1 MNAQQQFNAA
11 LGWLQGQSGTHA
23 ALARDQLCQLENLRD
38 ALKDRD
44 QEVAQLRQQNT
55 DLLVLMKS
63 VGAVLDVVGRAARQ
77 EVRSSE
83 VIEAA
88 VDNTSFRNLMSTM
101 YGLDSLGAP
110 LPEKRRRK
118 EKA

>member
-1 MNAQQQFNAA
+1 MNAREQFNAT
-11 LGWLQGQSGTHA
+11 LGWLQMQPGTHA
-23 ALARDQLCQLENLRD
+23 ALARDQLCQLENLRE
-38 ALKDRD
+38 ALTDRD
-44 QEVAQLRQQNT
+44 DEVRQLRQQNT

-77 EVRSSE
+77 EVQSSE

-88 VDNTSFRNLMSTM
+88 VDNTSFKNLMSTM

-110 LPEKRRRK
+110 LPPKRTRK
-118 EKA
+118 AKA